1 MKTIS
6 VIALDSRASK
16 FYAKQIKKLFGDYV
30 NVYNY
35 NVLEMTVVNMIRSD
49 LYVITPDAFNNR
61 NEIPNYIPLEAEIS
75 QLYVTFTWESIRTL
89 QQIPS
94 GTTAYFVNLTEKMV
108 REATTTLNQLGINH
122 INFIPFYPGSIP
134 NKEITIAITP
144 DEERYVP
151 KHIKNI
157 INLGQRSCTSN
168 TMIEVALKLGLEH
181 LLEHDNFKSYFSKI
195 AASTF
200 NFDLMIT
207 KTRKLESRFN
217 ILTEIL
223 DVGIIGINE
232 KLEIFSANKNSEIIT
247 GLPKKFLLGKRCS
260 ELLPNIPF
268 SECIKTKKKLEAK
281 VIKINKENINIDI
294 IPVIREEECIGA
306 FAILQKFNDAENRQN
321 KLRTQLIKTGYQA
334 KYTFQDIIGESESIT
349 KIKKMLMKMS
359 KKELPILLIGE
370 TGTGKE
376 LFAHAIHNASNRKDG
391 PFLAINCAAMP
402 DNLLES
408 ELFGYEEGAFT
419 GAKKGGK
426 IGLFEFAHNG
436 TLFLDEVE
444 CMSTSLQVKLLR
456 VLQEHEIMKIGGN
469 KIININVRII
479 AATNEPLENKIKS
492 GTFRKDLY
500 YRLNTL
506 PVLIPPLRDRDNDIF
521 LLIENF
527 KKKINAHFIF
537 SEKVKFIL
545 KNYSWEG
552 NIRELYN
559 WIEYFN
565 FTENSLIKQ
574 EDLPPTY
581 NFNQTLNKKSK
592 KFISTN
598 ENFKNIYEIFKN
610 KNIIKEEYMAVL
622 TLLHVAFK
630 NNENYGR
637 ETILHNLKTNNI
649 NLSQKELRTILSI
662 LSDFQL
668 IKVSKGRGG
677 SKITKNG
684 INYLENL

>member
-232 KLEIFSANKNSEIIT
+232 KLEIFSSNKNSEIIT

-581 NFNQTLNKKSK
+581 NFNKTLNEKSK

-598 ENFKNIYEIFKN
+598 ENFKDIYEIFKN

>member
-168 TMIEVALKLGLEH
+168 TMIEIALKLGLEH

-527 KKKINAHFIF
+527 KKKINARFIF
-537 SEKVKFIL
+537 SEEVKFIL

-649 NLSQKELRTILSI
+649 NLSQKELR
-662 LSDFQL
+662 
-668 IKVSKGRGG
+668 
-677 SKITKNG
+677 
-684 INYLENL
+684 

>member
-168 TMIEVALKLGLEH
+168 TMIEIALKLGLEH

-527 KKKINAHFIF
+527 KKKINARFIF
-537 SEKVKFIL
+537 SEEVKFIL

-668 IKVSKGRGG
+668 IKISKGRGG